1 MLTQTIPTVAI
12 APLLVLWFGY
22 DMAPKVVP
30 IVVTTFFPIAVGLL
44 GGFRSV
50 DPDQIDLMRSMG
62 ASRLQIMRHV
72 KLPAAMPQFFSGLKI
87 SAAYAVVGAVFAEWL
102 GGFSGLGVYVAQKK
116 GFYKDAGLE
125 VKIVQGPENGADSL
139 VATGEGDFGVSFQDT
154 MASYVV
160 GAGALPVTA
169 IAAIIQ
175 HNTSGIIS
183 LKDKGITSPVK
194 IAGHTYATWETPI
207 EQGIIKRCV
216 EADGSDYNQVKM
228 IPSTVADEVSAL
240 KTDQVDCIWIFW
252 AWAGEKC
259 ELAGLAT
266 NYFMFKDFDATF
278 DYYTP
283 VIIANNDLIKNDPD
297 TVQAFMDATRKG
309 SEYCVEHRDDAAKIL
324 VDEVP
329 ELDLEL
335 VRASQEYLADQ
346 HTADADAW
354 GRIDPDRWD
363 AFYALIS
370 ENGIS
375 EEQIPVGAGLTMQFQ
390 K

>member
-1 MLTQTIPTVAI
+1 M
-12 APLLVLWFGY
+12 
-22 DMAPKVVP
+22 
-30 IVVTTFFPIAVGLL
+30 
-44 GGFRSV
+44 
-50 DPDQIDLMRSMG
+50 
-62 ASRLQIMRHV
+62 
-72 KLPAAMPQFFSGLKI
+72 
-87 SAAYAVVGAVFAEWL
+87 
-102 GGFSGLGVYVAQKK
+102 AQKK
-116 GFYKDAGLE
+116 GFYKDASLE

-194 IAGHTYATWETPI
+194 MAGHTYATWETPI

-259 ELAGLAT
+259 ELAGLST

-335 VRASQEYLADQ
+335 VRASQEYLANQ
-346 HTADADAW
+346 YTAYADAW

-363 AFYALIS
+363 AFYAWIS